1 MQILLNYF
9 NLGIGE
15 DKMPEAPKPEQ
26 TQGMDIAAV
35 LNNPEVKK
43 FYINR
48 TLVGNTVSDMFVIA
62 QSLGTTPTVIQL
74 SFNTAKTLA
83 MDILGMISQIEN
95 QTGQK
100 ILTVRDIQD
109 ATTKTASGAQQ

>member
-1 MQILLNYF
+1 
-9 NLGIGE
+9 
-15 DKMPEAPKPEQ
+15 MPEAPKPEQ

-62 QSLGTTPTVIQL
+62 QSLGTPPTVIQL
-74 SFNTAKTLA
+74 SFNTAKTLCHGYPWN
-83 MDILGMISQIEN
+83 DIA
-95 QTGQK
+95 
-100 ILTVRDIQD
+100 D
-109 ATTKTASGAQQ
+109 